1 MKAKAAEIARF
12 CAAPP
17 SSAVGALI
25 YGEDPSVVAARR
37 EALAHAVVGAQGEA
51 EMRLE
56 RLAAPVLRRDP
67 AALDTALRARG
78 FFAGRR
84 CVVLTEAADPDAP
97 AVAEALADAAG
108 PEAFLVVTAGSLA
121 ARSPL
126 RRVFEEA
133 KAAWALACY
142 ADPPRGAALREW
154 YAAAGGGAAESEA
167 LAALEALGQA
177 SPPEAIRR
185 LVETLA
191 LYKLGDPAPLS
202 AADVAALAPLESDAV
217 VDALVAAA
225 ADGRPAAARLGPA
238 APEAVVAALRRHF
251 RALHGVL
258 ATMEAERCAPE
269 AAVAKQRPPVFWK
282 AQKPLAAQARR
293 WRLPQAEAALRLLH
307 ETEADLRG
315 GGWLP
320 KRAIAERALIRIAM
334 MTAR

>member
-1 MKAKAAEIARF
+1 MKARGAEIDRF
-12 CAAPP
+12 CARPP
-17 SSAVGALI
+17 AGAAGALI
-25 YGEDPSVVAARR
+25 YGEEVSVVAARR
-37 EALAHAVVGAQGEA
+37 EALAAAVVGPEGAA
-51 EMRLE
+51 EMRLD
-56 RLAAPVLRRDP
+56 RLTGDMLRRDP

-78 FFAGRR
+78 FFPGRR
-84 CVVLTEAADPDAP
+84 CVVLTEAGDADAP
-97 AVAEALADAAG
+97 AVAAALGEAAG
-108 PEAFLVVTAGSLA
+108 PDAFLLVTAGALS
-121 ARSPL
+121 ARSAL
-126 RRVFEEA
+126 RKIFEDA
-133 KAAWALACY
+133 KTAWALACY
-142 ADPPRGAALREW
+142 ADPPRGATLREW
-154 YAAAGGGAAESEA
+154 YAAAGGGAAEAEA

-191 LYKLGDPAPLS
+191 LYKLGDAAPLS
-202 AADVAALAPLESDAV
+202 AADVAAVAPLETDAA

-225 ADGRPAAARLGPA
+225 ADGRPAEARLGAA
-238 APEAVVAALRRHF
+238 APETVVMALRRHF

-315 GGWLP
+315 AGHLP